1 MNDGFANNPFQALAG
16 QLHVADKSQKRPKAS
31 EKKSSVNWQKREEA
45 KGQDLRDNED
55 QALFLRAVGRLERQK
70 PCARKAPLVTFGEQC
85 HELTPKKQCAR
96 PKTLQRKSDEKRRRI
111 NDRTLSQK
119 ETLEAQGSEAS
130 AAETRQKAVM
140 DESEFTEKEWQS
152 FLKAVDGVEPLNEQ
166 RGRIV
171 RPENKP
177 QTAAPVSCD
186 FASMLESRLE
196 FQLFCRDEYL
206 EGQIAGLD
214 QLIMDKLRSGNF
226 SPEAHLDLHGFT
238 VVQAFEA
245 LRGFI
250 KSSWYK
256 GLRNLLIIPGRGRNS
271 LDGVAVLRSKLPHW
285 FTQEPLKRVVL
296 AFCTA
301 KPADGGP
308 GSIYVLLRKYRKK
321 GRVFW
326 ERLPMDEELF

>member
-1 MNDGFANNPFQALAG
+1 MNDGFANNPFQALAS
-16 QLHVADKSQKRPKAS
+16 QLHMKDSSKKRPKAS
-31 EKKSSVNWQKREEA
+31 ENTSSVSWQKRQEA
-45 KGQDLRDNED
+45 GSQDQRDHED

-70 PCARKAPLVTFGEQC
+70 PCTRKAPLVTFGEQC
-85 HELTPKKQCAR
+85 HELAPKKQCAFL
-96 PKTLQRKSDEKRRRI
+96 KTLQPKSDDKRKRV
-111 NDRTLSQK
+111 NGLNLSD
-119 ETLEAQGSEAS
+119 EEAAQGSEAC
-130 AAETRQKAVM
+130 AGDTRQKAAL
-140 DESEFTEKEWQS
+140 DESEITEKEWQS

-171 RPENKP
+171 RLENKP
-177 QTAAPVSCD
+177 QTPVPVSCD

-271 LDGVAVLRSKLPHW
+271 LDGVGVLRSKLPHW

-301 KPADGGP
+301 QPADGGP